1 MSEQLNPVIHAPSRL
16 RIMTTLT
23 SLNDDESISFTKLK
37 QLLNMTNGNLSVH
50 LTKLEEADYV
60 SIDKTF
66 EGRKPVTYVS
76 VTSAGRDAFATY
88 LHDLQALL
96 KPATDKTS
104 SPKK

>member
-23 SLNDDESISFTKLK
+23 SLDDDESLSFSKLK

-50 LTKLEEADYV
+50 LTKLEEAGYV

-66 EGRKPVTYVS
+66 EGRKPATYVS

-88 LHDLQALL
+88 LHDLQVLL
-96 KPATDKTS
+96 KPATGES
-104 SPKK
+104 APEKK

>member
-1 MSEQLNPVIHAPSRL
+1 MSEQLNPIIHAPSRL

-23 SLNDDESISFTKLK
+23 SLNDDESLSFSKLK
-37 QLLNMTNGNLSVH
+37 QLLKMTNGNLSVH
-50 LTKLEEADYV
+50 LTKLEEAGYV

-76 VTSAGRDAFATY
+76 VTSAGRSAFATY

-96 KPATDKTS
+96 KPATGES
-104 SPKK
+104 EPPKR

>member
-1 MSEQLNPVIHAPSRL
+1 MNEQLNPVIHAPSRL

-23 SLNDDESISFTKLK
+23 SLDDDESISFSKLK

-50 LTKLEEADYV
+50 LTKLEEAGYV

-76 VTSAGRDAFATY
+76 VTAEGRDAFATY
-88 LHDLQALL
+88 LHDLQVLL
-96 KPATDKTS
+96 KPATGESTPEKR
-104 SPKK
+104 